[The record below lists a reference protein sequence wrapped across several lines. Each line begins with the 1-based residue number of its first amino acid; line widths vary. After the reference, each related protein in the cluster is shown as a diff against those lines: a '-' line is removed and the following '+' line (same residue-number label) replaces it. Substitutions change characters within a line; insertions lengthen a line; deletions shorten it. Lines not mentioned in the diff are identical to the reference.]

1 MPAAK
6 VPSTPE
12 SLSARGRYA
21 ACYRDL
27 GPDHPT
33 TCQAREI
40 WRAERY
46 LAGVAAAVSD
56 APPLDS
62 ERRHRLRQILTAAET
77 EHLAVGA

>member
-1 MPAAK
+1 MPAK

-33 TCQAREI
+33 TRQAREI
-40 WRAERY
+40 FAAERY
-46 LAGVAAAVSD
+46 LAGVAAAVSNT
-56 APPLDS
+56 PPLDP
-62 ERRHRLRQILTAAET
+62 ERRYRLGQILASVET
-77 EHLAVGA
+77 EHLAVSA